1 CPISFNVSSSTAVNG
16 SIHFFGILAYATCDG
31 LFTIHSLIKLV
42 VLDYLEYRISRLID
56 PHFSR

>member
-42 VLDYLEYRISRLID
+42 VLDYLENIWTIKKYTEAK
-56 PHFSR
+56 